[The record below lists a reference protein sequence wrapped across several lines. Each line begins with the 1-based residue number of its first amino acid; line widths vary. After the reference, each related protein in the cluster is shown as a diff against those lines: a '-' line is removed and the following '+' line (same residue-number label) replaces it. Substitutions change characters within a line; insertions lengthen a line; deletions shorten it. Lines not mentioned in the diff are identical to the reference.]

1 LKRGDAGTDKCV
13 FMKVQDNA
21 NDHYLKF

>member
-21 NDHYLKF
+21 NDHYMKF